1 MAWRNGA
8 LGAGWLRRFLGALLI
23 ALLVSTLS
31 SATVSDV
38 SAAKRYRK
46 RSHQVVD
53 GLRLMRIYDNVLAT
67 RIKVLKVDP
76 SSDLTLDLGLS
87 NGVLPQR
94 ETTRSIAARHGAL
107 AAVNASFGL
116 TWGRPLGVFAED
128 GSLKASPIA
137 EGGAFAWNKSGT
149 TAHIGHP
156 ELSIAVRNLQTRAK
170 WFIKDWNDQ
179 YPNRDRISGY
189 TAAGGEVVPPPR
201 YACSIRLQP
210 KTRIRWGT
218 NDIGLWR
225 KYVVAQKR
233 CGDDRLALRGGIVL
247 AAASGSKGAE
257 KIKLARRG
265 QTLDMGWSVGWP
277 GVMDVLGGSPVMMDE
292 GKVVIEPCDAYVCKR
307 HPRTGVGVTADGD
320 ILLVTADGRQLG
332 SNGLTIVQFAGL
344 MKWLGATEAINL
356 DGGGSTTMVLKDKII
371 NVPSDPSGER
381 AVSSALLVLPG
392 PDADEPN
399 PRPAQ

>member
-1 MAWRNGA
+1 LA
-8 LGAGWLRRFLGALLI
+8 LRIWATRSSLSRRALVL
-23 ALLVSTLS
+23 LLVVFVSSVST
-31 SATVSDV
+31 ATVSDV
-38 SAAKRYRK
+38 SAARRYRK
-46 RSHQVVD
+46 KSHQVVD
-53 GLRLMRIYDNVLAT
+53 GLRLMRIYDNELAT
-67 RIKVLKVDP
+67 RIKVLKLD
-76 SSDLTLDLGLS
+76 SSSALTLDLGLS
-87 NGVLPQR
+87 NGVLPER
-94 ETTRSIAARHGAL
+94 ETTRSIAGRHGAL

-116 TWGRPLGVFAED
+116 SWGRPLGVFAED

-137 EGGAFAWNKSGT
+137 EGGAFALDKSET
-149 TAHIGHP
+149 LAHIGHP
-156 ELSIAVRNLQTRAK
+156 QLSLAARNLETGAK

-201 YACSIRLQP
+201 YSCSVRLQP

-225 KYVVAQKR
+225 RYVVAQKR

-247 AAASGSKGAE
+247 AAALDSKGAE
-257 KIKLARRG
+257 KIKLTRRG

-292 GKVVIEPCDAYVCKR
+292 GEVVIEPCDAYVCKR

-320 ILLVTADGRQLG
+320 ILLVTADGRQAD
-332 SNGLTIVQFAGL
+332 SNGLTIVQFAFL

-381 AVSSALLVLPG
+381 EVSSALLILPG
-392 PDADEPN
+392 PDIDEPT
-399 PRPAQ
+399 PRPAR